1 MSDHNNTSAS
11 QGQPAPAPA
20 SDAPNLEDTSPEVF
34 LQAAHTAAGALC
46 EIYRIILRVDSF
58 ENATQADMDVV
69 HHEIWG
75 ILQGVN
81 TPIDGLPADAQEDLR
96 RVLRRASVLPGVRRF
111 APALGIT
118 ARPGLDDSVTVPVGL
133 IPGWDYPVQP
143 GRPHLSQAEADVR
156 NRDRQERRRNQA
168 DQARR
173 DREDARV
180 SERDLARHRRRRNRS
195 DQHRLAEEEQAEDI
209 AELTE
214 MFLGQQVQLTDA
226 GRDHLRQLGYRVTSD
241 GIVWVR
247 RLDEDELGMPRLVRL
262 WL

>member
-1 MSDHNNTSAS
+1 M
-11 QGQPAPAPA
+11 
-20 SDAPNLEDTSPEVF
+20 
-34 LQAAHTAAGALC
+34 ALTC
-46 EIYRIILRVDSF
+46 Y
-58 ENATQADMDVV
+58 
-69 HHEIWG
+69 
-75 ILQGVN
+75 
-81 TPIDGLPADAQEDLR
+81 
-96 RVLRRASVLPGVRRF
+96 
-111 APALGIT
+111 
-118 ARPGLDDSVTVPVGL
+118 
-133 IPGWDYPVQP
+133 
-143 GRPHLSQAEADVR
+143 
-156 NRDRQERRRNQA
+156 
-168 DQARR
+168 
-173 DREDARV
+173 

>member
-1 MSDHNNTSAS
+1 MSDHNNTNAS
-11 QGQPAPAPA
+11 QGQPAPAPD
-20 SDAPNLEDTSPEVF
+20 SDAPNLEDISPEVF

-46 EIYRIILRVDSF
+46 EIYRIILRVDS
-58 ENATQADMDVV
+58 
-69 HHEIWG
+69 G
-75 ILQGVN
+75 N

-133 IPGWDYPVQP
+133 IPGWDYPVHP
-143 GRPHLSQAEADVR
+143 GRPHLSQAEVDVR

-180 SERDLARHRRRRNRS
+180 SERDLARHRGRRNRS

-247 RLDEDELGMPRLVRL
+247 RLDEDE
-262 WL
+262 

>member
-1 MSDHNNTSAS
+1 MSSCEHFLAKPALSPFVNPTIRTVCLRDFHILLRGKACSLLEIQFYIYDSLASQAKISSKMSDHNNTSAS

-156 NRDRQERRRNQA
+156 
-168 DQARR
+168 
-173 DREDARV
+173 
-180 SERDLARHRRRRNRS
+180 
-195 DQHRLAEEEQAEDI
+195 
-209 AELTE
+209 
-214 MFLGQQVQLTDA
+214 
-226 GRDHLRQLGYRVTSD
+226 
-241 GIVWVR
+241 
-247 RLDEDELGMPRLVRL
+247 
-262 WL
+262 